1 MNDIEDLKKKKLEEL
16 QTQQQ
21 EANSGE
27 AQVQQQ
33 IAELELMVRQVLTKK
48 ALERYSNLKTAH
60 PELAIQLLVLLS
72 QAIQSGQI
80 KTVDD
85 DALKNLLMRL
95 QPKKH
100 KFRMIRK

>member
-1 MNDIEDLKKKKLEEL
+1 MNDIEEIKRKKLEEL
-16 QTQQQ
+16 QRQQQ
-21 EANSGE
+21 FDSEEADI
-27 AQVQQQ
+27 QQQ
-33 IAELELMVRQVLTKK
+33 IAQLELLVKKVLTKK
-48 ALERYSNLKTAH
+48 ALQRYGNLKTAH
-60 PELAIQLLVLLS
+60 PDTAVQLLVLLG

-100 KFRMIRK
+100 KFKMIRK

>member
-1 MNDIEDLKKKKLEEL
+1 MTGLEELKRKKLEEL
-16 QTQQQ
+16 QSQQQ
-21 EANSGE
+21 PNSEE
-27 AQVQQQ
+27 AQMQQQ
-33 IAELELMVRQVLTKK
+33 IAQLELLVKGVLTKK

-60 PELAIQLLVLLS
+60 PDTAVQLLVLLG

-85 DALKNLLMRL
+85 NALKNLLMRL

-100 KFRMIRK
+100 EFRMIRK

>member
-1 MNDIEDLKKKKLEEL
+1 MTDLEELKRKKLEEF
-16 QTQQQ
+16 QKQQSNPEEIQ
-21 EANSGE
+21 I
-27 AQVQQQ
+27 QQQ
-33 IAELELMVRQVLTKK
+33 IAQLEILVRGVLTKK
-48 ALERYSNLKTAH
+48 ALERYGNLKTAH
-60 PELAIQLLVLLS
+60 PELAVQLLVLLS

-100 KFRMIRK
+100 KFKIIRK

>member
-1 MNDIEDLKKKKLEEL
+1 MNDIEEIKRKKLEEL
-16 QTQQQ
+16 QRQQQ
-21 EANSGE
+21 EVNSEE
-27 AQVQQQ
+27 AQIQQQ
-33 IAELELMVRQVLTKK
+33 ITQLELLVKKVLTKK
-48 ALERYSNLKTAH
+48 ALERYGNLKTAH

-80 KTVDD
+80 RTVDD
-85 DALKNLLMRL
+85 NALKNLLMRL

>member
-1 MNDIEDLKKKKLEEL
+1 MNDIEELKRKKLEEL

-33 IAELELMVRQVLTKK
+33 IAELELMVKQVLTKK
-48 ALERYSNLKTAH
+48 ALERYGNLKTAH
-60 PELAIQLLVLLS
+60 PDTAVQLLVLLG

-85 DALKNLLMRL
+85 KALKNLLMRL

-100 KFRMIRK
+100 KFKMIRK

>member
-1 MNDIEDLKKKKLEEL
+1 MTDLEELKRKRLEEL
-16 QTQQQ
+16 QTKQQPDS
-21 EANSGE
+21 EE
-27 AQVQQQ
+27 AQMQQQ
-33 IAELELMVRQVLTKK
+33 IAQLELLVKGVLTKK
-48 ALERYSNLKTAH
+48 ALERYGNLKTAH
-60 PELAIQLLVLLS
+60 PELAVQLLALLG

-100 KFRMIRK
+100 KFKMIRK

>member
-1 MNDIEDLKKKKLEEL
+1 MTDLEELKRKKLEEL
-16 QTQQQ
+16 KTQQQ
-21 EANSGE
+21 PNSEE

-33 IAELELMVRQVLTKK
+33 IAELELMVKQVLTKK

-85 DALKNLLMRL
+85 NALKNLLMRL

-100 KFRMIRK
+100 EFKMIRK

>member
-1 MNDIEDLKKKKLEEL
+1 MNDIEELKRKKLEEL

-21 EANSGE
+21 PDSEE
-27 AQVQQQ
+27 AQMQQQ
-33 IAELELMVRQVLTKK
+33 IEQLEAVVKQRLTKK
-48 ALERYSNLKTAH
+48 ALERYGNLKTAH
-60 PELAIQLLVLLS
+60 PDTAVQLLVLLG

-85 DALKNLLMRL
+85 NALKNLLMRL

>member
-1 MNDIEDLKKKKLEEL
+1 MTDLEEL
-16 QTQQQ
+16 KRKRLEEIQTRQQP
-21 EANSGE
+21 NSEE
-27 AQVQQQ
+27 AQMQQQ
-33 IAELELMVRQVLTKK
+33 IAQLELLVKRVLTKK
-48 ALERYSNLKTAH
+48 ALERYGNLKTAH
-60 PELAIQLLVLLS
+60 PELAVQLLALLG

-100 KFRMIRK
+100 KFKMIRK